1 MTISFVDKEFYEAV
15 NGNSSDKHT
24 FICRNPQN
32 YAHGLSAVRYHP
44 SSITL
49 RFDSADVSSYP
60 KVMPGISN
68 VFSSRPNKGF
78 TLPAPF
84 VFAHSLLLGVGFC
97 SATGPSPPGPPQPA
111 PTGAELLRPRGS
123 RSCRGRRPEQL
134 AGAWMVLGPS
144 WWAWHPGEMTNT
156 MSTRMVISWYRTAA
170 NAGEMGLGWGSLG
183 RRPGWVGGVGGGALC
198 VLRGGNP
205 GGGGYSV
212 YASR

>member
-1 MTISFVDKEFYEAV
+1 MPIRDTYSIWQHGQGKHWPPTWIERRHPIRRLLHPVINMTISFVDNEFYEAV
-15 NGNSSDKHT
+15 NENSSDKHT

-84 VFAHSLLLGVGFC
+84 VFAHSLLLGVGFW

-111 PTGAELLRPRGS
+111 PVGAELLRPRGS

-144 WWAWHPGEMTNT
+144 WWAWHPGRDDQYYVH
-156 MSTRMVISWYRTAA
+156 SD
-170 NAGEMGLGWGSLG
+170 GH
-183 RRPGWVGGVGGGALC
+183 
-198 VLRGGNP
+198 
-205 GGGGYSV
+205 
-212 YASR
+212 